1 MSIYMELR
9 CELRGELPIN
19 ESKCW
24 SEVDRSLWAMALNTH
39 ESTEQNT
46 TELLSMATHAGWQSI
61 NGDWICPGCQ
71 KIWHLQSRCRQSPKG
86 MTNNSLSFACETFEE
101 DF

>member
-24 SEVDRSLWAMALNTH
+24 SEVDRSL
-39 ESTEQNT
+39 
-46 TELLSMATHAGWQSI
+46 
-61 NGDWICPGCQ
+61 
-71 KIWHLQSRCRQSPKG
+71 
-86 MTNNSLSFACETFEE
+86 
-101 DF
+101 